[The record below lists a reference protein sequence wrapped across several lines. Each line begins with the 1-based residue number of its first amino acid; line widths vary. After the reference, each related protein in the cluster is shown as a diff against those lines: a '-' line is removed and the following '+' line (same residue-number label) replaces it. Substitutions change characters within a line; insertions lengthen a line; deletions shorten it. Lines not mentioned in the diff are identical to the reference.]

1 MGGCVSTPK
10 GCVGKQS
17 KRSKNKTHHSSTT
30 ATSSNRKRRKSAIK
44 KRVSSRLSDRS
55 LDACNNKNDNTS
67 YPDRSF
73 INPTFQGSVE
83 ESWYDSMMIF
93 ESDGEE
99 DFESVPE
106 DILSQHGLSV
116 GRNSHE
122 VHSARNS
129 LSDLG
134 RNSME
139 TKHPVY
145 LDEISSSV
153 DESTGKEEKM
163 LDNCGILP
171 NNCLPCLNTTTVPSI
186 EKRNSV
192 SSSPQS
198 ARKKAALKLSFKWRD
213 GPPNSRFSS
222 KMLVQ
227 RPLAG
232 TQVPFCPVDK
242 KIMDSW
248 SQIEPNSFRVRG
260 QNYFRDKKK
269 DFAPS
274 YAAYYPFGVDLF
286 LSPRK
291 IEHVARFVEL
301 PAVNSSAGFPPLL
314 IVNAQV
320 PLYPPAFFQ
329 NETDGEGINIVMYFK
344 INEQFS
350 KEIPSTFQESI
361 RRLMHDEVEKVRGFP
376 MDTIAPFR
384 ERLKILG
391 RLGNVD
397 DLHLSAAEKKL
408 INAYNE
414 KPVLSRPQHEFFSGE
429 NYFEIDLDMHRFSY
443 ISRKGFEAFLDRLK
457 MCILDFGLTIQG
469 NKTEE
474 LPEQILCC
482 VRLNGL
488 DYTNKKQLG
497 MGHDPLLN

>member
-1 MGGCVSTPK
+1 MGACVSTPK
-10 GCVGKQS
+10 GCVGKRS
-17 KRSKNKTHHSSTT
+17 KRSNKKTHHNAST
-30 ATSSNRKRRKSAIK
+30 ATTSTATINRKRKKSAIK
-44 KRVSSRLSDRS
+44 KRASSRLSDRS
-55 LDACNNKNDNTS
+55 VDGINNTS
-67 YPDRSF
+67 FPDRSF
-73 INPTFQGSVE
+73 NNPTYQGSSVE
-83 ESWYDSMMIF
+83 EAWYDSNMIF

-99 DFESVPE
+99 DFQSVPE
-106 DILSQHGLSV
+106 V

-129 LSDLG
+129 VSDLG
-134 RNSME
+134 RSSME
-139 TKHPVY
+139 RKHPVY

-153 DESTGKEEKM
+153 DESTSKDEKVY
-163 LDNCGILP
+163 DSSCGILP
-171 NNCLPCLNTTTVPSI
+171 NHCLPCLNTTTVSSI
-186 EKRNSV
+186 EKRNSL

-198 ARKKAALKLSFKWRD
+198 ARKKAAHRLSFKWRD
-213 GPPNSRFSS
+213 GPQNARYSS
-222 KMLVQ
+222 KILLQ
-227 RPLAG
+227 KPLAG
-232 TQVPFCPVDK
+232 SQVPFSRIEK
-242 KIMDSW
+242 KVMDSW
-248 SQIEPNSFRVRG
+248 SHIEPNSFRVRG
-260 QNYFRDKKK
+260 QNYLRDKKK

-274 YAAYYPFGVDLF
+274 YAAYYPIGVDLF

-329 NETDGEGINIVMYFK
+329 NEIDGEGINIVMYFK
-344 INEQFS
+344 INESFS
-350 KEIPSTFQESI
+350 KEVPANFQESM
-361 RRLMHDEVEKVRGFP
+361 RRLMDDEVEKVKGFP

-469 NKTEE
+469 NKAED

-488 DYTNKKQLG
+488 DYMNYQQLG
-497 MGHDPLLN
+497 MNQESL

>member
-1 MGGCVSTPK
+1 MGACVSTPK
-10 GCVGKQS
+10 VCVGKRS
-17 KRSKNKTHHSSTT
+17 KRSKKKAHHSSSAT
-30 ATSSNRKRRKSAIK
+30 TSSNRKRRKAIK

-55 LDACNNKNDNTS
+55 LENIKLDNNNNNINQNS
-67 YPDRSF
+67 RSVSFPDRSF
-73 INPTFQGSVE
+73 TNPTYQGSGE
-83 ESWYDSMMIF
+83 EAWYDSVMIF

-99 DFESVPE
+99 DFQSVPE
-106 DILSQHGLSV
+106 DVVS
-116 GRNSHE
+116 RNSHE

-139 TKHPVY
+139 SKHPVY

-153 DESTGKEEKM
+153 DESTGKEDKM
-163 LDNCGILP
+163 LDNCGIIP
-171 NNCLPCLNTTTVPSI
+171 NNCLPCLNTSTAPSI
-186 EKRNSV
+186 EKRNSL

-198 ARKKAALKLSFKWRD
+198 ARKKAALRLSFKWKD
-213 GPPNSRFSS
+213 APPNSRFSS
-222 KMLVQ
+222 KALLKK
-227 RPLAG
+227 PIAG
-232 TQVPFCPVDK
+232 SQVPFSPLEK

-248 SQIEPNSFRVRG
+248 SPVEPNSFRVRA
-260 QNYFRDKKK
+260 QNFFRDKKK
-269 DFAPS
+269 DFAPN
-274 YAAYYPFGVDLF
+274 YAAYYPLGVDVF

-291 IEHVARFVEL
+291 VEHVARFVQL
-301 PAVNSSAGFPPLL
+301 PSVNSSAGFPPLL

-329 NETDGEGINIVMYFK
+329 NEADGEGINIVMYFK
-344 INEQFS
+344 INESFL
-350 KEIPSTFQESI
+350 KEVPSSFQEAI
-361 RRLMHDEVEKVRGFP
+361 RKMMHDEVEKVKSFP

-391 RLGNVD
+391 RLANLD
-397 DLHLSAAEKKL
+397 DLNISAAEKKL

-443 ISRKGFEAFLDRLK
+443 ISRKGFEAFIDRLK
-457 MCILDFGLTIQG
+457 MCVLDFGLTIQG
-469 NKTEE
+469 NKAEE

-488 DYTNKKQLG
+488 DYMNYQQIG
-497 MGHDPLLN
+497 MGQDPL